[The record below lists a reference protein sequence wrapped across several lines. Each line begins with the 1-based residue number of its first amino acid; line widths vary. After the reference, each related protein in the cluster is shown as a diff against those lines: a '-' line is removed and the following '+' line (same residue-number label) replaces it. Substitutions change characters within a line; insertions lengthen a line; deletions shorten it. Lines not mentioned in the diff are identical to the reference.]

1 MKSLSVRVRV
11 ILVVIGFAFSS
22 YAEVGGGNW
31 KYIGEAYEGIYFY
44 DGARITRPSEDTARV
59 WIRILYTQEGINRMV
74 SLLGRK
80 YETLSYAIALFQYQ
94 CRDKKKQIV
103 PIAFY
108 SKDGKV
114 LISADDRIFNWNFM
128 SPDSVDEALYKILCK

>member
-1 MKSLSVRVRV
+1 M
-11 ILVVIGFAFSS
+11 
-22 YAEVGGGNW
+22 
-31 KYIGEAYEGIYFY
+31 YFY
-44 DGARITRPSEDTARV
+44 DGTRIIRPSEDTVRV
-59 WIRILYTQEGINRMV
+59 WIRILYTQEGVNRMV

-80 YETLSYAIALFQYQ
+80 YETLSYSIALFQYQ

-128 SPDSVDEALYKILCK
+128 SPDSIDEALYKILCK